1 MKLILADTFYWIAL
15 INPKDDWHN
24 RVVNVT
30 RNLQQVKIVTTDEVL
45 TEVLNFLS
53 TYGIQRRQK
62 TVKLIKDIMVNPN
75 ILVFQQTRDSF
86 LQGLNLYENRLDKEY
101 SLTDCISMEVMKQ
114 LNITEI
120 LTHDQH
126 FSQEGFMII
135 FRD

>member
-1 MKLILADTFYWIAL
+1 M
-15 INPKDDWHN
+15 
-24 RVVNVT
+24 
-30 RNLQQVKIVTTDEVL
+30 
-45 TEVLNFLS
+45 NFLS

-75 ILVFQQTRDSF
+75 ILVAQQTRDSF

-101 SLTDCISMEVMKQ
+101 SLTDCISMEVMKK

-120 LTHDQH
+120 LTHDKH
-126 FSQEGFMII
+126 FSQEGFMLL